1 MKYIISESKLKPI
14 IKKFLLGRLGSF
26 KESSSYVGKKIGEIH
41 VGSFYTSDRKKMGEI
56 RVKRFD
62 IDEDLYFSMMDMFSM
77 SYIELDEII
86 IDVMFEMGFEINEV
100 AVVAFM

>member
-26 KESSSYVGKKIGEIH
+26 KESSYYGY
-41 VGSFYTSDRKKMGEI
+41 VGSFHTSDRKKMGEI
-56 RVKRFD
+56 RLKRFD

-77 SYIELDEII
+77 SYRELDEII

-100 AVVAFM
+100 AVAVFM